1 MTIGA
6 TGCSGDD
13 GDAAAPLPFG
23 LEHVEGTSI
32 VGHPAVFDQEPY
44 RFDGDEVQISTLWV
58 VYRVT
63 AENPGEVFL
72 AWVEQLDELA
82 IAEMSVQAGNTAS
95 EAWLRAES
103 VNPLNPGDV
112 PPDVAFLRLY
122 ATEDDPLL
130 VVEIDRTEG
139 AADPGELRI
148 TGDRGRLP
156 APPTLRGDAERSAG
170 ELLLEEK
177 GDELELPEGTSTDI
191 PTLPNTFGSAGAF
204 AVLHA
209 DDGDAAVA
217 ALLTQCEAFGD
228 DAEIIGPEEEG
239 DDEAEVITASCA
251 VNGWAFDV
259 VAVPGDGDDESTV
272 YVRSYAL

>member
-1 MTIGA
+1 MGA
-6 TGCSGDD
+6 TGCGGDD
-13 GDAAAPLPFG
+13 QDASAPLPFG
-23 LEHVEGTSI
+23 LEHVEGTSV
-32 VGHPAVFDQEPY
+32 VGRPVVFDQEPY
-44 RFDGDEVQISTLWV
+44 RFDGDEVQIRTLWA

-63 AENPGEVFL
+63 ADNPGEVFL
-72 AWVEQLDELA
+72 AWVDQLDDLA

-103 VNPLNPGDV
+103 VNPLKPGDV

-139 AADPGELRI
+139 ATDPGELRI

-156 APPTLRGDAERSAG
+156 APPTLSGDAERTAG
-170 ELLLEEK
+170 DLLLEEK
-177 GDELELPEGTSTDI
+177 GDELQLPEGTSTDI
-191 PTLPNTFGSAGAF
+191 PTLPNTFGSDGAF

-209 DDGDAAVA
+209 DDGDAAVE
-217 ALLTQCEAFGD
+217 ALLAQCKAF
-228 DAEIIGPEEEG
+228 
-239 DDEAEVITASCA
+239 DDEAEITDPEKERGDEAEVTRASCA
-251 VNGWAFDV
+251 VNEWAFDA
-259 VAVPGDGDDESTV
+259 VAVPGDGDDGRSTV